1 MVWFLLRSQLK
12 EFVHNFLQ
20 HQGVFFGP
28 QDDQQQEMRRR
39 FLARFADILEKE
51 IMSKFL
57 LCY

>member
-1 MVWFLLRSQLK
+1 MVRFSLRSQLK

-20 HQGVFFGP
+20 HKGVFFGP

-39 FLARFADILEKE
+39 FLARFADILKKE
-51 IMSKFL
+51 IMFEFP